1 MFALKYQ
8 YVPLMRRFLY
18 KNIYLSPQNILRL
31 CGKCKTVYPG
41 GGGAVF
47 DIYNVLVWGWIGSK
61 LSQ

>member
-1 MFALKYQ
+1 M
-8 YVPLMRRFLY
+8 
-18 KNIYLSPQNILRL
+18 